1 MSARI
6 LVVDDVDINVKL
18 LGAKL
23 ASEYFDVLTA
33 SNGAAALA
41 VCAVERPDLVLLDV
55 MMPEMDGFEVCRR
68 LKADPATSHI
78 PVVMVTALSDAADRL
93 TGLEAG
99 ADDFLTKPVNDIALF
114 ARVRSLVRLKREIEE
129 FRLRESIRGHFA
141 QLPGGE
147 PSEDLGPA
155 RILLFEDNKL
165 AAARIIETLTGMA
178 DELVHVTTWEEAAE
192 RLDASIELMVVGM
205 SVAGGDPLRL
215 VSQSRASEQTRQVP
229 ILLVADDGDMPRLA
243 KGLDL
248 GANDYILRPIDR
260 NELTARARTQIRRKR
275 LHDRLRE
282 NHHRSLSL
290 ALIDPLTGLFN
301 RRYVAAH
308 LDGLIA
314 RVEAGGKGSALLIF
328 DLDRFKLIN
337 DSWGHLAGDEV
348 LCEIAKR
355 ALHEL
360 RSFDLVGRYGGEEFI
375 VLMPDTDL
383 QIALAVGERL
393 RAATADRPF
402 TISGESAPIPV
413 TISIG
418 VATMLASGDSA
429 TELLRRADVAL
440 YAAKNGG
447 RNCVKSWPVETPAEH
462 ADDPQPTRALKMA
475 FS

>member
-6 LVVDDVDINVKL
+6 LVVDDVEVNVKL

-33 SNGAAALA
+33 ADGASALRLCAAEL
-41 VCAVERPDLVLLDV
+41 PDLVLLDV

-114 ARVRSLVRLKREIEE
+114 ARVRSLVRLKRMMDEL
-129 FRLRESIRGHFA
+129 RLREEVCGRFA

-147 PSEDLGPA
+147 ASEDLGPA
-155 RILLFEDNKL
+155 RILLLEDNKL
-165 AAARIIETLTGMA
+165 AAARIAETLA
-178 DELVHVTTWEEAAE
+178 PVAAELIQVTTCAAAIE
-192 RLDASIELMVVGM
+192 RLDATIELMIVGM
-205 SVAGGDPLRL
+205 SLADGDPLRL
-215 VSQSRASEQTRQVP
+215 VSHSRASEQTRQVP
-229 ILLVADDGDMPRLA
+229 ILLIADDGDLPRLA

-248 GANDYILRPIDR
+248 GANDYIVRPIDR

-275 LHDRLRE
+275 LHDLLRE

-301 RRYVAAH
+301 RRYVTAH
-308 LDGLIA
+308 LEGLMA
-314 RVEAGGKGSALLIF
+314 RVGAGGKGPALLVF

-355 ALHEL
+355 ALSEL
-360 RSFDLVGRYGGEEFI
+360 RSFDLVGRHGGEEFV
-375 VLMPDTDL
+375 VLMPDTNL
-383 QIALAVGERL
+383 PVALAVAERL
-393 RAATADRPF
+393 RIAIADTPF
-402 TISGESAPIPV
+402 IIDGVAGPLHV
-413 TISIG
+413 TVSIG
-418 VATMLASGDSA
+418 VATTLASGDSP

-440 YAAKNGG
+440 YAAKHNG
-447 RNCVKSWPVETPAEH
+447 RNCLMSWPVDTVSSARQELST
-462 ADDPQPTRALKMA
+462 ALP
-475 FS
+475 

>member
-6 LVVDDVDINVKL
+6 LVVDDVEVNVKL

-33 SNGAAALA
+33 ADGDSALRL
-41 VCAVERPDLVLLDV
+41 CRSELPDLVLLDV

-68 LKADPATSHI
+68 LKADTATAHI

-114 ARVRSLVRLKREIEE
+114 ARVRSLVRLKRMMEE
-129 FRLRESIRGHFA
+129 LQLREEVCGRFA

-147 PSEDLGPA
+147 TPEDFGGA
-155 RILLFEDNKL
+155 RILLLEDNRL
-165 AAARIIETLTGMA
+165 AAARVAETLTPMA
-178 DELVHVTTWEEAAE
+178 GELIQVATCEAAAE
-192 RLDASIELMVVGM
+192 QLDSSIELMIIGM
-205 SVAGGDPLRL
+205 SIAGADPLRL
-215 VSQSRASEQTRQVP
+215 VSHSRASEQTRQVP
-229 ILLVADDGDMPRLA
+229 ILLIADEGELPRLA

-248 GANDYILRPIDR
+248 GANDYIVRPIDR

-301 RRYVAAH
+301 RRYVGAH
-308 LDGLIA
+308 LDGLMARIA
-314 RVEAGGKGSALLIF
+314 TGAKGPALLLF

-355 ALHEL
+355 ALHVV

-375 VLMPDTDL
+375 VLMPETNL
-383 QIALAVGERL
+383 QIALFVAERL
-393 RAATADRPF
+393 RSSIADTPFVVAGVATPLQ
-402 TISGESAPIPV
+402 V
-413 TISIG
+413 TVSIG
-418 VATMLASGDSA
+418 VATTLDEGDSP
-429 TELLRRADVAL
+429 TELLRRADTAL
-440 YAAKNGG
+440 YAAKDNG
-447 RNCVKSWPVETPAEH
+447 RNCLMSWPIGVA
-462 ADDPQPTRALKMA
+462 AQQPVRELTDALP
-475 FS
+475 

>member
-6 LVVDDVDINVKL
+6 LVVDDVEVNVKL

-33 SNGAAALA
+33 ADGASALRLCAAEL
-41 VCAVERPDLVLLDV
+41 PDLVLLDV

-114 ARVRSLVRLKREIEE
+114 ARVRSLVRLKRMMDEL
-129 FRLRESIRGHFA
+129 RLREEVSGRFA

-147 PSEDLGPA
+147 ASEDLGPA
-155 RILLFEDNKL
+155 RILLLEDNKL
-165 AAARIIETLTGMA
+165 AAARIVETLAPMTA
-178 DELVHVTTWEEAAE
+178 ELIRVASCAAAIE
-192 RLDASIELMVVGM
+192 RLDATIELMIVGM
-205 SVAGGDPLRL
+205 SLADGDPLRL

-229 ILLVADDGDMPRLA
+229 ILLIADDGELPRLA

-248 GANDYILRPIDR
+248 GANDYIVRPIDR

-275 LHDRLRE
+275 LHDLLRE
-282 NHHRSLSL
+282 HHHRSLSL

-301 RRYVAAH
+301 RRYVTAH
-308 LDGLIA
+308 LEGLMA
-314 RVEAGGKGSALLIF
+314 RIGTGSKGPALLLF

-355 ALHEL
+355 ALSEL
-360 RSFDLVGRYGGEEFI
+360 RSFDLVGRYGGEEFV
-375 VLMPDTDL
+375 VLMPDTNL
-383 QIALAVGERL
+383 PVALAVAERL
-393 RAATADRPF
+393 RISIADTPF
-402 TISGESAPIPV
+402 VIDALADPLHV
-413 TISIG
+413 TVSIG
-418 VATMLASGDSA
+418 VATTLESGDTP

-440 YAAKNGG
+440 YAAKHNG
-447 RNCVKSWPVETPAEH
+447 RNCLMSWPVDTALPAAQELS
-462 ADDPQPTRALKMA
+462 AALP
-475 FS
+475 